1 MITDQEMLELIE
13 KVSDEYTGQGDDL
26 GAAIGIL
33 VLSRLFGWRVMR
45 LISSRRH
52 WQVATKSF
60 GDIKKLTP
68 ERGKLAR
75 KSLGLKIADELGNY
89 WDLITGKIK
98 VIPEKT
104 RKMIDD
110 TAYIAE

>member
-13 KVSDEYTGQGDDL
+13 KVSDEYTGQCDDL
-26 GAAIGIL
+26 AAAVGIL

-45 LISSRRH
+45 LVSSRRH
-52 WQVATKSF
+52 WQVATKAF

-75 KSLGLKIADELGNY
+75 KSIGLKLADKLGDY
-89 WDLITGKIK
+89 WDLISGKK
-98 VIPEKT
+98 KSIPEKT
-104 RKMIDD
+104 RKMIDNAGYV
-110 TAYIAE
+110 TE

>member
-13 KVSDEYTGQGDDL
+13 KVADEYSGQGDDL
-26 GAAIGIL
+26 GAAVGIL

-45 LISSRRH
+45 LISSNRH
-52 WQVATKSF
+52 WQVANKVF
-60 GDIKKLTP
+60 GNIKKLTP

-75 KSLGLKIADELGNY
+75 KSIGLKIADKLGNY

-98 VIPEKT
+98 VIPAKT

-110 TAYIAE
+110 ATYVVE

>member
-1 MITDQEMLELIE
+1 MISNEELLELIE
-13 KVSDEYTGQGDDL
+13 RKSEEFTGQCDDL
-26 GAAIGIL
+26 GAAVGIL

-45 LISSRRH
+45 LVSNRRH
-52 WQVATKSF
+52 WQITIKIF
-60 GDIKKLTP
+60 GDIKKITP

-75 KSLGLKIADELGNY
+75 KSIGLKIADKLGEY
-89 WDLITGKIK
+89 WDLISGKKK

-110 TAYIAE
+110 ATYVAE